1 MGFSNFLT
9 PIVDSA
15 TRVTPDSQQPEPLLA
30 LITSHHPLLSTAING
45 SISAYTSSKSYS
57 ARFKSGAEFVERLGS
72 PVVNTMGTA
81 GRLSGVESGVR
92 WMLRKRESSEQSQ
105 SNKRRRV
112 GLKDSPEVDI
122 ESGLSQPSAQHHVR
136 HQFSEMSIAEPLPPY
151 DGQRSPDYEA
161 KNHTVQPG
169 HESQTP
175 QNQHWG
181 TKFMMTTSALT
192 AALNEESLRS
202 LKYCLSWLLWANN
215 HLGQNVVALKSV
227 IEEWDR
233 SRQDPVHTGSHVE
246 GQDDNSSGNTEERPA
261 ARSQATISKHIQ
273 TLKDDV
279 LQTLKKVGNIVSTY
293 AGGALPNNARELVR
307 LHLKSLPQ
315 RFHLATAETKRCVG
329 GSNGETQGAPPDTMS
344 SAHRVLLLA
353 TAGLDMTK
361 QVSEILNST
370 IVSAEDWCNTFGK
383 KKSEKEEKK
392 NEAPEAWRVA
402 HIKREGHATYPVVYK
417 PHEEHYMGDT
427 QMRNEKPRALN
438 LANANTVT
446 SEDTKQQLADKG
458 D

>member
-1 MGFSNFLT
+1 MGYSSPLSPVF
-9 PIVDSA
+9 DSA

-30 LITSHHPLLSTAING
+30 LLTSHHPLLSTAING

-92 WMLRKRESSEQSQ
+92 WMLRKREPSEQGQ

-112 GLKDSPEVDI
+112 DSKDSPEADI
-122 ESGLSQPSAQHHVR
+122 ESGLREPSPQHHVR
-136 HQFSEMSIAEPLPPY
+136 HQFSDMSIAEPLPPY
-151 DGQRSPDYEA
+151 DGQRSPEYEA
-161 KNHTVQPG
+161 KHSAVQPG
-169 HESQTP
+169 RESQTP

-233 SRQDPVHTGSHVE
+233 SRQDRVHTDSHVE
-246 GQDDNSSGNTEERPA
+246 RQDENSSANPEEMPV
-261 ARSQATISKHIQ
+261 ARDQVTISKHIQ
-273 TLKDDV
+273 SLKDDV

-315 RFHLATAETKRCVG
+315 RFHLATAETNRSVG
-329 GSNGETQGAPPDTMS
+329 GSSGETQGASPETLS

-370 IVSAEDWCNTFGK
+370 IVSAEDWCNKFGK
-383 KKSEKEEKK
+383 KKIEKEEKK
-392 NEAPEAWRVA
+392 YEAPEAWHVA
-402 HIKREGHATYPVVYK
+402 DIKREGHVSYPVAYK
-417 PHEEHYMGDT
+417 SHEERHMGDS
-427 QMRNEKPRALN
+427 QVQNEKPRALN
-438 LANANTVT
+438 LANVALP
-446 SEDTKQQLADKG
+446 SEATKQ
-458 D
+458 